1 MKRKRFTQQEI
12 ELLRENPNVKHIREN
27 RITFTYEFRRIMYD
41 TWIKNPCDATIRTFL
56 CQNGINA
63 NLLGR
68 DVIHTIG
75 LTFKR
80 YGSPK
85 GAQNKIFGE
94 IPSTFK
100 TDKEYDEY
108 LLSTGKFIKSRNG
121 ISFSRDF
128 INDIYHEYP
137 TVSIEE
143 QLTKYEIDPVKVG
156 YQRIHQLK
164 LKLDGNQSSSIKQIY
179 DDQCIEKYSSHP
191 YVKRCTKNQ
200 FSLSNQFY
208 NEAALYSSL
217 HIDRILEIFE
227 INYQDH
233 DVSMKQRIKH
243 KLHFWKPIEAEP
255 IDDSSEIYLKIQRN
269 KSSALIDLINH
280 FFAELK
286 EKVPAMSCRQKKV
299 LCLWIKDMPHNRY
312 DFSVRAILKKVGLSK
327 SQYYFILKND
337 DYGKA
342 EHDKEMQDETDI
354 ETIKTVLNSEKY
366 PMGHRMVYMRMK
378 KITGV
383 QFGRRKIMRLMK
395 KYELSSKVRKSKES
409 RIEARKLLNEHK
421 KPNLLKREFRLHKP
435 YEVALTDVSYIRYGE
450 GKTAYLSAVKDSVS
464 GRIYTMDVSD
474 SNDLTLVQT
483 SLSHLSDYDFHGAL
497 FHSDQGTLYLNDVFQ
512 MKLKD
517 QGFIQSMSKRGNCW
531 DNASQE
537 SFFGHFKDEC
547 RDIINQCSTV
557 EELRTAVDD
566 YMVYYNERRPQW
578 NRNKMTPVEYEEYL
592 LSMTHE
598 EFEHYLIMERQK
610 YDRMMEKAKEKAIA
624 RASDLGA
631 GGITHG

>member
-1 MKRKRFTQQEI
+1 MSINKLNADK
-12 ELLRENPNVKHIREN
+12 
-27 RITFTYEFRRIMYD
+27 TYD
-41 TWIKNPCDATIRTFL
+41 
-56 CQNGINA
+56 Q
-63 NLLGR
+63 
-68 DVIHTIG
+68 
-75 LTFKR
+75 
-80 YGSPK
+80 
-85 GAQNKIFGE
+85 
-94 IPSTFK
+94 
-100 TDKEYDEY
+100 Y
-108 LLSTGKFIKSRNG
+108 LLSTGKFIKSRKG

-128 INDIYHEYP
+128 INEILQDYP
-137 TVSIEE
+137 AISIEE
-143 QLTKYEIDPVKVG
+143 QLIKYEIDPKRVG
-156 YQRIHQLK
+156 YYRIYEVKRKLERNQRV
-164 LKLDGNQSSSIKQIY
+164 SINLIY
-179 DDQCIEKYSSHP
+179 DDQLIKKYKTHP
-191 YVKRCTKNQ
+191 YIKRCTENL

-208 NEAALYSSL
+208 NEAVLYSSF
-217 HIDRILEIFE
+217 HIDKILEIFE
-227 INYQDH
+227 INYQDL
-233 DVSMKQRIKH
+233 DISMKQRIKH

-269 KSSALIDLINH
+269 KSSALIDLIDGY
-280 FFAELK
+280 FAELK
-286 EKVPAMSCRQKKV
+286 EKVPAMSCKQKKV

-327 SQYYFILKND
+327 SQYYFILKHD

-342 EHDKEMQDETDI
+342 EHSKEMQDETDV
-354 ETIKTVLNSEKY
+354 ETIRTVLNSEKY

-395 KYELSSKVRKSKES
+395 KYNLSSKVRESKMS
-409 RIEARKLLNEHK
+409 RIEARKLLEEHK

-435 YEVALTDVSYIRYGE
+435 YEVALTDISYIRYSE

-474 SNDLTLVQT
+474 SNDLTLVQS

-497 FHSDQGTLYLNDVFQ
+497 FHSDQGTLYLNDSFQ

-517 QGFIQSMSKRGNCW
+517 LGFIQSMSKRGNCW

-578 NRNKMTPVEYEEYL
+578 NRNKMTPIEYEEYL

-598 EFEHYLIMERQK
+598 EFEYYLIMERQK
-610 YDRMMEKAKEKAIA
+610 YDRMMEKARKKAIA
-624 RASDLGA
+624 RASDLGV
-631 GGITHG
+631 GGIIHG